1 MLKQGIAT
9 LFRKLGTREDGG
21 LTVVCSKDKEQDK
34 FKGPI
39 LPEQRVTGLLS
50 LRHNATI
57 AMSQS
62 PPKHHALSLS
72 HPI

>member
-1 MLKQGIAT
+1 MPFELGIMLICVVN
-9 LFRKLGTREDGG
+9 
-21 LTVVCSKDKEQDK
+21 VVCSKEKEPDKLE
-34 FKGPI
+34 GPI

-50 LRHNATI
+50 LCHNVTI

-62 PPKHHALSLS
+62 PPKQHALSLS